1 MASSETVFS
10 IISAIY
16 DAALDDEL
24 WHQAVEQVAA
34 ALGGT
39 GSSIAV
45 QDRVTHELQ
54 AVAFGSQLTML
65 EAYNPYWASICPTW
79 PPTFSVPVGTL
90 MIDRLFIG
98 RRAIEKSEF
107 YNDFLRP
114 LDVNSAMAIKIL
126 HEPRSAGVLMVTRDH
141 AQPEFE
147 SKDGALLKLLVPHME
162 KALRIRQRLSG
173 EPRLALEALDRLND
187 GVIVLDAHA
196 RILVANASARH
207 RLASGDGL
215 FSCSDGLRTLSNDQ
229 TQTLRGMIGQAATRT
244 FDPRDVAGDLI
255 AIRRPTKRPLSV
267 LVAPISTDGHALRM
281 PGCAAILF
289 IIDPEETPLT
299 LPQHLIS
306 LYGLTRM
313 EAKVAV
319 SVLESEN
326 LVTVAEKLG
335 IGHATVKTHIH
346 NVFAKTN
353 TQRQAELVRLIL
365 KSRISFRGD

>member
-1 MASSETVFS
+1 MASSETAFG

-24 WHQAVEQVAA
+24 WHKAVARVAT

-45 QDRVTHELQ
+45 QDRFTHELQ
-54 AVAFGSQLTML
+54 AIAFGSQLTML
-65 EAYNPYWASICPTW
+65 QAYNPYWASICPTW
-79 PPTFSVPVGTL
+79 PPTYSVPVGTL

-98 RRAIEKSEF
+98 RRAIEESEF

-126 HEPRSAGVLMVTRDH
+126 HEPQSAGVLMVTRDH
-141 AQPEFE
+141 SQPEFE
-147 SKDGALLKLLVPHME
+147 AEDGALLKLLVPHME
-162 KALRIRQRLSG
+162 KALRIRQRLTG
-173 EPRLALEALDRLND
+173 QPRLAMEALDRLND
-187 GVIVLDAHA
+187 GVVVLDAHA
-196 RILVANASARH
+196 RILVANTSARH

-215 FSCSDGLRTLSNDQ
+215 LSCSDGIRTLSNDQ

-244 FDPRDVAGDLI
+244 FDRRDVAGDLI
-255 AIRRPTKRPLSV
+255 AIRRPAKRPLSV
-267 LVAPISTDGHALRM
+267 LVAPIRNDGHALQVS
-281 PGCAAILF
+281 GCAAILF
-289 IIDPEETPLT
+289 IVDPEEAPLT
-299 LPQHLIS
+299 LPQHLIA

-319 SVLESEN
+319 ALLESES

-335 IGHATVKTHIH
+335 IGHATVKTHLQSA
-346 NVFAKTN
+346 FSKTN

-365 KSRISFRGD
+365 QSRISVRGD